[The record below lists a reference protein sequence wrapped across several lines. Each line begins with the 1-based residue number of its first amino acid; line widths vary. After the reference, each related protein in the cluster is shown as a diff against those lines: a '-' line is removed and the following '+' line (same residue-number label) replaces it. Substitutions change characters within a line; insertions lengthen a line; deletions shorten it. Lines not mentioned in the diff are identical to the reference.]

1 MGQIDPRLHLFEVDG
16 SNYAVSTEYMRFAGI
31 DPETA
36 AVVRLG
42 GPAEPVLSRLGVPLE
57 PCGRKRFLFAP
68 PDTLVL
74 MLTYACNMACRY
86 CCQGE
91 IPDIRENQMS
101 EAVSCRSVD
110 WLIRNSAGSKTVN
123 IGFFGGEPLLK
134 FSLMQKIAVYA
145 ERQAAAADKRVRYGI
160 MTNGLLLTDPVI
172 DFLAE
177 RQVEVTVSFD
187 GPPAVQDRNRPLK
200 GGGGS
205 FHLIAEKIRKL
216 LARCPDATLRP
227 TLYAGADLDE
237 VLQTARQLGFRQ
249 CRIEKVSSS
258 LLPEGK
264 KNDEAASSGQLAAH
278 LRRQGERF
286 LTAVRD
292 RDAAGL
298 RRIAVDGAFMEG
310 LRQMFHADWAGTVR
324 RRWFSCGTGR
334 QLLAVAV
341 NGDLYPCPRFL
352 ALPEYRV
359 GSVAEDGFQGEL
371 HQKSLLIHSEDCR
384 SCWARYFCGGAC
396 IVEHL
401 GGTGSIFRVN
411 PNTCR
416 LRRARIETAVRVI
429 AECSD
434 EDKAFLQETGVLPGR
449 LAVKA

>member
-1 MGQIDPRLHLFEVDG
+1 MDRGDPRLHLFAADG
-16 SNYAVSTEYMRFAGI
+16 ANYAVSTDYMRFARI

-36 AVVRLG
+36 AAVKRG
-42 GPAEPVLSRLGVPLE
+42 GPVEPVLTLLGVPLE
-57 PCGRKRFLFAP
+57 TPGQKRFLFAP
-68 PDTLVL
+68 PDTLVF

-101 EAVSCRSVD
+101 EAVAYRSVD
-110 WLIRNSAGSKTVN
+110 WLIRNAGTAKTVH
-123 IGFFGGEPLLK
+123 IGFLGGEPLLQ
-134 FSLMQKIAVYA
+134 FSLMQKIAAYA
-145 ERQAAAADKRVRYGI
+145 ERQAAAAGKGVRYGI
-160 MTNGLLLTDPVI
+160 MTNGLLLTGPVI

-177 RQVEVTVSFD
+177 RQVQVTVSFD
-187 GPPAVQDRNRPLK
+187 GPAAVQDRNRPLK

-205 FHLIAEKIRKL
+205 FHVIAGRIRKL
-216 LARCPDATLRP
+216 LVRCPDATLRP

-249 CRIEKVSSS
+249 CRMEKVSSS
-258 LLPEGK
+258 LMPEGI

-298 RRIAVDGAFMEG
+298 GRIAVDGAFMEG
-310 LRQMFHADWAGTVR
+310 VRQMFSVARADTPVR

-334 QLLAVAV
+334 QMLAVAV

-352 ALPEYRV
+352 ALPEYRL
-359 GSVAEDGFQGEL
+359 GSVAEDGFRGEL
-371 HQKSLLIHSEDCR
+371 HQKSLLLHSEDCR
-384 SCWARYFCGGAC
+384 FCWARYYCGGAC

-401 GGTGSIFRVN
+401 GRTGSIFRVN
-411 PNTCR
+411 PDTCR
-416 LRRARIETAVRVI
+416 LRRARIETGIRVI
-429 AECSD
+429 AECSE
-434 EDKAFLQETGVLPGR
+434 EDREFLQETGVLPGR
-449 LAVKA
+449 PLEG